1 MENQKQFQKFGL
13 TMRFF
18 VWVIYCSLYH
28 GTEYGIEYNSW
39 LFIYR
44 ERKRLYIS
52 FKARILQT
60 LFHRVFIYFYFW
72 LILMIYFLP
81 DTTVSWLLKDLHLFI
96 LLFFET
102 RGGAWAMPHVW
113 KLEDTFLEVSSS
125 LLHVFSGELD
135 SYVQAWQQSLYP

>member
-44 ERKRLYIS
+44 ERKCLYIS

-72 LILMIYFLP
+72 LTLMIYFYQ
-81 DTTVSWLLKDLHLFI
+81 I
-96 LLFFET
+96 LLCHDYLKICIYLFYYFLRQGVEHELCCMCESW
-102 RGGAWAMPHVW
+102 RIHFW
-113 KLEDTFLEVSSS
+113 KSVLPFYMCFLEN
-125 LLHVFSGELD
+125 
-135 SYVQAWQQSLYP
+135 